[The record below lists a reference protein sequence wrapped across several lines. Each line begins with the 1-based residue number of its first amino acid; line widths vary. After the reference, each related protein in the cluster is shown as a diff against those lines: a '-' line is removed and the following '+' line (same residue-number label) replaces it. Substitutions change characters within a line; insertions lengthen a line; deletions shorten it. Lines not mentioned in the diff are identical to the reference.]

1 MRRSLGKV
9 LLLTVLFPLLG
20 WGANY
25 QWYLIKSP
33 KTLRVGQSALVQYEC
48 RFEGSAAEY
57 SVKLN
62 LKDNQDYTIRLLSEH
77 DQIVK
82 GKRINTFDIVVTPK
96 KSGHIDVKV
105 DGIVEYV
112 PPGAIDYN
120 AHLGRDNISKSDIVV
135 TKTTLPSFG
144 FEVQPNNTALIGNI
158 TMDVHVD
165 RMSVRAHEP
174 LHLSLI
180 IKGSGNLEQ
189 YVPYELNI
197 SGVKVFSEPP
207 QKYLTPSSDG
217 VEGEIRQEFALVAEK
232 SYVIPPVS
240 LSLFDTLHNRSKV
253 LQSAPVSVEVG
264 EGYDP
269 LSLLDAPD
277 LTDTATLK
285 RYAFYSVLIALGVL
299 LGEAG
304 RILWRHRPRKKSE
317 KFWERAKN
325 KKELVLILAL
335 RGEKRY
341 EAIIAALESDSITLS
356 EAKKKLSTLT
366 IDKEEIA

>member
-1 MRRSLGKV
+1 MKRNLGKV
-9 LLLTVLFPLLG
+9 ILLTVLFPLLG
-20 WGANY
+20 WGVNY
-25 QWYLIKSP
+25 QWQLIKSP
-33 KTLRVGQSALVQYEC
+33 HTLRVGQSALAQYEC

-62 LKDNQDYTIRLLSEH
+62 LKDNPDYTIRLLSEH
-77 DQIVK
+77 DRIVK
-82 GKRINTFDIVVTPK
+82 GNRINTFDIVVTPK
-96 KSGHIDVKV
+96 KSGHIDINPA
-105 DGIVEYV
+105 GIVEYV

-135 TKTTLPSFG
+135 TKTILPPFG
-144 FEVQPNNTALIGNI
+144 FDVQPNNSALTGNI

-189 YVPYELNI
+189 YVPYELSI

-207 QKYLTPSSDG
+207 QKHFTPSIDG

-232 SYVIPPVS
+232 SYMIPS
-240 LSLFDTLHNRSKV
+240 IRLSLFDTVHNRFKV

-277 LTDTATLK
+277 LSDTAALK
-285 RYAFYSVLIALGVL
+285 RYAFYGALIVSGAF

-304 RILWRHRPRKKSE
+304 RVLWKRLPRRKSE
-317 KFWERAKN
+317 KFWEKTKS

-335 RGEKRY
+335 SGDKRY
-341 EAIIAALESDSITLS
+341 EAIIAALESDSISLS

-366 IDKEEIA
+366 TDKEEIA